1 VKSAVKLQQVCNHTI
16 PLADGLKGDGIIPM
30 NRIELLIARK
40 KIGVT
45 QRQLALAVGVN
56 ENQICKIETGR
67 AKPNRQLADKIAR
80 RLEASAKELFGDM

>member
-1 VKSAVKLQQVCNHTI
+1 
-16 PLADGLKGDGIIPM
+16 
-30 NRIELLIARK
+30 
-40 KIGVT
+40 VT

-80 RLEASAKELFGDM
+80 RLESSAKELFGDM

>member
-1 VKSAVKLQQVCNHTI
+1 MKNAVKQQRVCNHTI
-16 PLADGLKGDGIIPM
+16 SLADGLKGDGIIPM

-80 RLEASAKELFGDM
+80 RLESSAKELFGDM

>member
-1 VKSAVKLQQVCNHTI
+1 MKNAVKQQRVCNHTI
-16 PLADGLKGDGIIPM
+16 SLADGLKGDGIIPM

-80 RLEASAKELFGDM
+80 RLESSAKEIFGDM